1 MPKDRR
7 FKKPAKTGPVREDPF
22 DREDFRIWA
31 DDMRKRLIPKM
42 EGSQSVLML
51 APDLKADFD
60 ISFALQIGA
69 CILLEKPLILVIHP
83 GKVVPPKLRTIA
95 DKIIEVN
102 LDGVTMNDAEIQ
114 EQIRQAMTDLGK
126 Q

>member
-1 MPKDRR
+1 MPKKDRGSR
-7 FKKPAKTGPVREDPF
+7 PAVKGDVYEREEFKR
-22 DREDFRIWA
+22 WA
-31 DDMRKRLIPKM
+31 NDMRRRLIPKM
-42 EGSQSVLML
+42 EGSNSVLML
-51 APDLKADFD
+51 APDLSADFD

-69 CILLEKPLILVIHP
+69 TIMLEKPLILVIHP
-83 GKVVPPKLRTIA
+83 GRNIPSKLRAIA

-114 EQIRQAMTDLGK
+114 EQIRQAMVDLGK

>member
-1 MPKDRR
+1 MPRKDPYESDD
-7 FKKPAKTGPVREDPF
+7 FKRWSA
-22 DREDFRIWA
+22 
-31 DDMRKRLIPKM
+31 DMRRRLIPKM
-42 EGSQSVLML
+42 RGSETVLML

-83 GKVVPPKLRTIA
+83 GKIVPPKLRTIA
-95 DKIIEVN
+95 DRIIEID

-114 EQIRQAMTDLGK
+114 EAIRRAMMDLGK